1 MPMIRLAILISVA
14 LLLAVAVLAL
24 YVSIR
29 SKKMT
34 GLSDEVQSMVR
45 DAKVEPYERPSSLV
59 AEQIEEMV
67 RRKLEQHPDLA
78 DVVFDFGTMPDGTI
92 DIWVNRKQYDDIE
105 DIPDERIRR
114 AIGEAVEEFS
124 A

>member
-29 SKKMT
+29 SKKVT
-34 GLSDEVQSMVR
+34 GMSDEVQSMVR

-67 RRKLEQHPDLA
+67 RRKLEQYPDLA
-78 DVVFDFGTMPDGTI
+78 DFVFDFGTMPDGTI

-114 AIGEAVEEFS
+114 AIKEAVEEFS

>member
-29 SKKMT
+29 SRKVT
-34 GLSDEVQSMVR
+34 GMSDEVQSMVR

>member
-92 DIWVNRKQYDDIE
+92 DIWVNRKQYDNIE